1 MKLLFLLIL
10 IISFNSQGEMSPEES
25 NASDYLMIEQSLEL
39 RKKLSASYFDEI
51 EKIENSKGTFYTV
64 LRDRCLAIVEVGRVD
79 EKKPMPGSLKR
90 VIKDIRGP
98 ICFRK

>member
-1 MKLLFLLIL
+1 MKLLFIL
-10 IISFNSQGEMSPEES
+10 TLMISFNSYGEMSPEES
-25 NASDYLMIEQSLEL
+25 NASDYVMIEQSLEL

-64 LRDRCLAIVEVGRVD
+64 LRDRCLAIVEIGKLD
-79 EKKPMPGSLKR
+79 EKKPMAGSSRR